1 MSNLS
6 FRFQPF
12 SGCHSGKARIHCK
25 SLKWHW
31 NGIVYSARASSSY
44 CCPYIIFVYWQY
56 WLCCYGRKKTTAE
69 KTEINKQ
76 VYTENCA
83 RCEIFGCP
91 NEFFGLWEQVDGC
104 RWHHNFLCH
113 APHLQMHN
121 LSRDGQSE
129 SGLEGER
136 ERKIADYVVKM
147 SQDIKVKCWVR
158 ENTEKNTM
166 CVCACV
172 YADACNNCLPFKGC
186 SAERGRG
193 RGCNGE
199 CGPK

>member
-1 MSNLS
+1 MTLEWNRILS
-6 FRFQPF
+6 SCFEQLLLPLYHFCLLTILLR
-12 SGCHSGKARIHCK
+12 
-25 SLKWHW
+25 
-31 NGIVYSARASSSY
+31 
-44 CCPYIIFVYWQY
+44 
-56 WLCCYGRKKTTAE
+56 LCCYGRKKTTAE

-158 ENTEKNTM
+158 KNTV
-166 CVCACV
+166 CVCVFMQMRVIIACHLKAV
-172 YADACNNCLPFKGC
+172 RL
-186 SAERGRG
+186 RGAGGVAVMENAVRNK
-193 RGCNGE
+193 RNE
-199 CGPK
+199 MSKDRK